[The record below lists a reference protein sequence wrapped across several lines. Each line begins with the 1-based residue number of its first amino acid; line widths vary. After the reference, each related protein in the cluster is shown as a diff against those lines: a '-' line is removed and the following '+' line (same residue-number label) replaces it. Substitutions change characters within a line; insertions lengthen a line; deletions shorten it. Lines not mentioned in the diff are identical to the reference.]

1 MGFGWTAHARTGT
14 AAGREPAATYHVVY
28 ARQASP
34 RRRPDA
40 DPRARARVR
49 RVGTAVGA
57 GAPQPVRCGHRPPI
71 RFGKVESTETLRD
84 AREPVPSDARP
95 GGGLTPEVYT
105 EGEAL
110 VCTSCRRLEP
120 AVQALVGGS
129 RRDATGRKRKEQT
142 GLIARYRPTSLPSHP
157 LPAGRPL
164 RSTHI

>member
-1 MGFGWTAHARTGT
+1 
-14 AAGREPAATYHVVY
+14 V
-28 ARQASP
+28 
-34 RRRPDA
+34 
-40 DPRARARVR
+40 
-49 RVGTAVGA
+49 
-57 GAPQPVRCGHRPPI
+57 GAPQPVRCGHRPPR

-105 EGEAL
+105 EGELAL

-120 AVQALVGGS
+120 AVQALVGGLGG
-129 RRDATGRKRKEQT
+129 TPPGVNKEQT
-142 GLIARYRPTSLPSHP
+142 GLIARYLPTSLPSHP

>member
-57 GAPQPVRCGHRPPI
+57 PQPVRCGHRPPR

-105 EGEAL
+105 EGEAW
-110 VCTSCRRLEP
+110 RGARLY
-120 AVQALVGGS
+120 Q
-129 RRDATGRKRKEQT
+129 
-142 GLIARYRPTSLPSHP
+142 LP
-157 LPAGRPL
+157 
-164 RSTHI
+164 